1 MNKIL
6 NDFPA
11 ITVVGGGAIGATDL
25 SEALVL
31 APSIVA
37 ADGGAAV
44 VLAAGRLPDMVIGD
58 FDSLDATDRAR
69 IPPDRM
75 HHVGEQDSTDF
86 EKVLTRL
93 QADLIVGIGFLGKR
107 LDHQLAALNALA
119 RLHHLPCVLLGA
131 HEVAFHLPSRITLN
145 LERNDVVS
153 LFPLAP
159 VTGRSA
165 GLEWPIDGLAF
176 APGARI
182 GTSNRATGP
191 VEICM
196 DAPGMIALV
205 PRARLANVAETL
217 RSRAGAADRR

>member
-11 ITVVGGGAIGATDL
+11 VTVVGGGAIGATDL
-25 SEALVL
+25 AEALAL
-31 APSIVA
+31 APAIVA
-37 ADGGAAV
+37 ADGGAAA
-44 VLAAGRLPDMVIGD
+44 VLKAGYLPEVVIGD
-58 FDSLDATDRAR
+58 FDSLGPKDRAR

-75 HHVGEQDSTDF
+75 HHVAEQDSTDF

-93 QADLIVGIGFLGKR
+93 SADLIVGVGFLGRR
-107 LDHQLAALNALA
+107 LDHQLAAMNALV

-131 HEVAFHLPSRITLN
+131 HEVAFHLPSRIALN
-145 LERNDVVS
+145 LGRDDVVS

-159 VTGRSA
+159 VAGRSS
-165 GLEWPIDGLAF
+165 GLEWPIDGLEF

-191 VEICM
+191 VEIWM
-196 DAPGMIALV
+196 DSPGMIALV
-205 PRARLANVAETL
+205 PRARLTCVAGAL
-217 RSRAGAADRR
+217 KSRAGAADRR